1 MGFHIGWIDF
11 SKDERDKALD
21 LLRLFQEQGAVDE
34 IGIGIVRDAFADRFF
49 PGTSTLLTRAKYF
62 LVVPY
67 IIQEQIEEGGRN
79 TWTARETLR
88 KINEEE
94 RLFGE
99 RMRKAHEGETKVGII
114 GSNALNQGRWVKR
127 SPSELYWNG
136 IRTLG
141 ICSSRGMSLLQY
153 ISLGLENCRARG
165 RALGTFKRG
174 EAEEGDDLDA
184 GYVLGFKPFD
194 IGRVYRKGWM
204 KGADISLNAEEAKLL
219 HDKILSNIG
228 GSVFAKALEN
238 EVDLMKYGGD
248 FIAFADDMAKFVDDS
263 TRRLLELACYFS
275 RVVYAARV
283 RYNMMLQGDRSGEA
297 RGRWDAFLEDGI
309 PEESHMEEVIGAL
322 HVEGISFHHN
332 ATAAF
337 LRRLAA
343 CLHGRDWIAM
353 DKLIK
358 DREVAIKG
366 SARAKLLHPE
376 KYSADKMIGGGYLD
390 YRLPD
395 TARIVADIYEG
406 LGAANV

>member
-21 LLRLFQEQGAVDE
+21 LLRLFQEQDAVDE
-34 IGIGIVRDAFADRFF
+34 IGIGIIRDAFADRFF

-62 LVVPY
+62 VVVPY
-67 IIQEQIEEGGRN
+67 IIQEKIEEGGRN
-79 TWTARETLR
+79 TWSDRETLR

-94 RLFGE
+94 RIFAE
-99 RMRKAHEGETKVGII
+99 RMRKIHGGEKTVGII
-114 GSNALNQGRWVKR
+114 GSSALNQGRWVKR

-141 ICSSRGMSLLQY
+141 ICGSKGLSLLQY
-153 ISLGLENCRARG
+153 ISLGLENCRAKG
-165 RALGTFKRG
+165 RALGTIKRG
-174 EAEEGDDLDA
+174 EEEGGDDLDA
-184 GYVLGFKPFD
+184 GYVPGFKPFD
-194 IGRVYRKGWM
+194 IGGIYRKGWM
-204 KGADISLNAEEAKLL
+204 RDANISLDAEEAKFLR
-219 HDKILSNIG
+219 DKILANIG
-228 GSVFAKALEN
+228 SSVFAKALEN
-238 EVDLMKYGGD
+238 GVDLIKYGGD
-248 FIAFADDMAKFVDDS
+248 FIAFADDMERFVDGP
-263 TRRLLELACYFS
+263 TCRLLKLACYFS

-297 RGRWDAFLEDGI
+297 RGRWEAFLENGI
-309 PEESHMEEVIGAL
+309 PEESQMEEVIAAL
-322 HVEGISFHHN
+322 HVEGMSFHHN
-332 ATAAF
+332 ATASF
-337 LRRLAA
+337 LRQLATD
-343 CLHGRDWIAM
+343 LHERDWNAM

-358 DREVAIKG
+358 NREIAIKG
-366 SARAKLLHPE
+366 PARAKLLHPE